1 MPSPETL
8 DVKRLAAPIPGPNPA
23 GADLRAEAGP
33 NSLYYRVKDARTAA
47 RAAERLMLTGDA
59 DAAPPDWRPVLQHG
73 VEALAEKSKDL
84 EITAY
89 VVEALVR
96 LHGFAG
102 LRDGFRLTRELIDAF
117 WDGLYPLPDE
127 DGIETRL
134 APLTGL
140 NGADAEGTLPGPILR
155 VFVTDGADGRLSSAH
170 YQEARAL
177 AKTTDAKARERKAAA
192 GATTPEAF
200 QKAVAETPPA
210 FFRTLVEELTQCQEE
225 FAKLCAALEKRCGPD
240 RASPSSSIR
249 SALATCLDA
258 IKDAARDKLQ
268 PVSSNGVVSPPAAD
282 AAGSPAPTQAI
293 PTEALR
299 TREDAFRELLKLADF
314 FRRTE
319 PQAVL
324 SFALEQVVRWGR
336 LSLPELMMELI
347 PDEAP
352 RKNLF
357 KQVGIRPETKPEPA
371 KK

>member
-1 MPSPETL
+1 MASPETL
-8 DVKRLAAPIPGPNPA
+8 DVKQLAAPVAGPNPA

-33 NSLYYRVKDARTAA
+33 GSLYYRVKDARTAA
-47 RAAERLMLTGDA
+47 RAAERRELTGEA
-59 DAAPPDWRPVLQHG
+59 DAPPPDWRPVLQHG
-73 VEALAEKSKDL
+73 VEALAGKSKDL
-84 EITAY
+84 EIAAY

-127 DGIETRL
+127 DGLETRL
-134 APLTGL
+134 APLAGL
-140 NGADAEGTLPGPILR
+140 NGVDSEGTLPAPILR
-155 VFVTDGADGRLSSAH
+155 VPISDGPDGRLSSAH
-170 YQEARAL
+170 YQEAQAL
-177 AKTTDAKARERKAAA
+177 AKTTDVKVREKKVAA
-192 GATTPEAF
+192 GATTPEAL

-210 FFRTLVEELTQCQEE
+210 FFRTLVEDLTQCQEE
-225 FAKLCAALEKRCGPD
+225 FGKLCAALEKRCGADQTP
-240 RASPSSSIR
+240 PSSNIR
-249 SALATCLDA
+249 NALTTCLDV

-268 PVSSNGVVSPPAAD
+268 AQATNGVTNGQAPATH
-282 AAGSPAPTQAI
+282 AAGSPAPPA
-293 PTEALR
+293 PPNEVC

-324 SFALEQVVRWGR
+324 SYALEQVVRWGK

-347 PDEAP
+347 PEEAP
-352 RKNLF
+352 RKSLF
-357 KQVGIRPETKPEPA
+357 KQVGIRPEPKAEAA

>member
-8 DVKRLAAPIPGPNPA
+8 DVKRLAAPIPGPNAA

-33 NSLYYRVKDARTAA
+33 GSLYYRVKDARTAA
-47 RAAERLMLTGDA
+47 RAAERLALTGDA
-59 DAAPPDWRPVLQHG
+59 DAPPPDWRPVLQHG

-102 LRDGFRLTRELIDAF
+102 LRDGFRLTRELIDVF

-140 NGADAEGTLPGPILR
+140 NGADAEGTLSGPILR

-210 FFRTLVEELTQCQEE
+210 FFRTLVEDSD
-225 FAKLCAALEKRCGPD
+225 ALPGGIRQVMRGP
-240 RASPSSSIR
+240 
-249 SALATCLDA
+249 
-258 IKDAARDKLQ
+258 
-268 PVSSNGVVSPPAAD
+268 G
-282 AAGSPAPTQAI
+282 
-293 PTEALR
+293 EALR
-299 TREDAFRELLKLADF
+299 TRSGAPLLQHP
-314 FRRTE
+314 RRAGDLPGCHQGRGAGQT
-319 PQAVL
+319 PAG
-324 SFALEQVVRWGR
+324 EQW
-336 LSLPELMMELI
+336 
-347 PDEAP
+347 
-352 RKNLF
+352 
-357 KQVGIRPETKPEPA
+357 
-371 KK
+371 